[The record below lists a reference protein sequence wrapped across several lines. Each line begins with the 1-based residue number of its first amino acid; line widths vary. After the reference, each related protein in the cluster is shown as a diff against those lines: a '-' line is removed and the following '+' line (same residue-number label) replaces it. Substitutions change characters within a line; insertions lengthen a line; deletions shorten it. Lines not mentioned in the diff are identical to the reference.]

1 MISSSIIIVVSINQ
15 ILDLMCNE
23 LIISRLKIRKKEDH

>member
-1 MISSSIIIVVSINQ
+1 MISLSIMIVMSINQ

-23 LIISRLKIRKKEDH
+23 LIILRLKIRKKEDD

>member
-1 MISSSIIIVVSINQ
+1 MIVVSIKQ

-23 LIISRLKIRKKEDH
+23 LIILHLKIRKKEDH